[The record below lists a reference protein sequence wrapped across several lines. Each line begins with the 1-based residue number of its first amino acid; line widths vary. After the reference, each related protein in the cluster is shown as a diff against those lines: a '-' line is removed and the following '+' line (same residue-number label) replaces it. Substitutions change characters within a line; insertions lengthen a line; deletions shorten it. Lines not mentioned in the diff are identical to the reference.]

1 MHELVEVE
9 LPDGQVIWA
18 DVRPE
23 TGPRDVGLGQR
34 LKLDGLSEVL
44 RAVATNV
51 QDGVRAVRPDELTVE
66 FGVELA
72 VTPQGLVAALSGASG
87 KATVAVTMKWQSRT
101 AGSGDAGASEAG

>member
-34 LKLDGLSEVL
+34 LKLAGLSTVL

-51 QDGVRAVRPDELTVE
+51 QDGVRAVRPDEVTVE

-87 KATVAVTMKWQSRT
+87 KATVAVTMKWSSPGAQADTEEDPS
-101 AGSGDAGASEAG
+101 AG